1 MDKSI
6 IAKRE
11 DGFVISYA
19 TFKDFKNLKNLV
31 KNLSKESKCLF
42 TAWLFDENPSIKVR
56 IGQIIAPLSLL
67 PFIGPL
73 TKKIFPMAYLVILQV
88 KSPQSTVA
96 GFVYLNKFQKI
107 SDGYFSATQGTV
119 VSDDYQSKGLG
130 TFLRNYLQ
138 DVAKKE
144 NLGIMKGSVELKNR
158 KSRSFYEKN
167 GFEMGKIE
175 KNVLLSCGK
184 RHDLVEYVKKYF

>member
-1 MDKSI
+1 MKKSI

-19 TFKDFKNLKNLV
+19 TFEDLKNLKNLV

-42 TAWLFDENPSIKVR
+42 TDWLYDEKPTVKIR

-88 KSPQSTVA
+88 KSPQSTVV
-96 GFVYLNKFQKI
+96 GCVSLNNFQKI
-107 SDGYFSATQGTV
+107 SDGYFSAYQSTV
-119 VSDDYQSKGLG
+119 ISDDYQSKGLG
-130 TFLRNYLQ
+130 TFLRNNMQ
-138 DVAKKE
+138 EVAKKE
-144 NLGIMKGSVELKNR
+144 NLGIMKAGVFLENK
-158 KSRSFYEKN
+158 KSLSFYKKN
-167 GFEMGKIE
+167 GFEVEKIE

-184 RHDLVEYVKKYF
+184 RHDVVQVFKKYF

>member
-19 TFKDFKNLKNLV
+19 TFEDFKNLKNLV

-73 TKKIFPMAYLVILQV
+73 IKKIFPMAYLVILQV

-184 RHDLVEYVKKYF
+184 RHDVVEYVKKYF

>member
-1 MDKSI
+1 MKKSI

-19 TFKDFKNLKNLV
+19 TFEDFKNLKNLV

-42 TAWLFDENPSIKVR
+42 TAWLFDEKPTIKVR

-67 PFIGPL
+67 PFIRPL

-96 GFVYLNKFQKI
+96 GFVYLHKFQKI
-107 SDGYFSATQGTV
+107 SDGYFSATQGTII
-119 VSDDYQSKGLG
+119 SDDYQSKGLG
-130 TFLRNYLQ
+130 TFLRNYMQ
-138 DVAKKE
+138 EVAKKE
-144 NLGIMKGSVELKNR
+144 NLGIMKGGGVLENK
-158 KSRSFYEKN
+158 KSLSYYEKN
-167 GFEMGKIE
+167 GFEVEKIE

-184 RHDLVEYVKKYF
+184 RHDTIEFVKKYF